1 MSNNP
6 LTKKSALDSVKRIL
20 SENKVIV
27 LFIILCTACILIS
40 GVELSYVAGEVAT
53 RFGRNTCLVLALI
66 IPCLAGLGMNFGITV
81 GAIAAQI
88 PVFFVIH
95 WGFTGVSAMLLC
107 VLLATPLAVFFGYLV
122 GKVYNATKGAEMIAG
137 LVLGFFCDGLY
148 RLFTLYLI
156 GGVIP
161 YDDPNLLPRG
171 FGLRNSFDLTGKMKY
186 VIDDISFLTT
196 LTVISA
202 VAIAATL
209 VIGIHGRKVGR
220 PVDKKQQVSK
230 LLAYTGVLVFSIAA
244 NFIPFLKATLG
255 GSRLILANAIA
266 LGGMAV
272 IAYAVVMLAIRRPAL
287 KSAAFK
293 KYVKLG
299 VIAGILMAVNCIPA
313 VNKVFAATRISSF
326 AYAII
331 CLFCFFNNWILSTRL
346 GQNMRTVGQ
355 SRSVATSAGID
366 VDKTRIIAT
375 CISTVLAS
383 WGQLIFL
390 QNLGTFNSVMQQSSV
405 GLYAV
410 AAILVGGANVQKANN
425 KQAVLGV
432 LLFHTLF
439 VVAPLAATKLVG
451 DSAVSEYIRM
461 FISYGVIAVSLA
473 MHASKSSGRRKPD
486 AEGMTAVMIRP
497 VDPGST
503 SQDVH

>member
-6 LTKKSALDSVKRIL
+6 LMKNKAVDTFKRVL
-20 SENKVIV
+20 SENKVIA
-27 LFIILCTACILIS
+27 LFVILCTTFILVS

-95 WGFTGVSAMLLC
+95 WGFTGIPAMLLC
-107 VLLATPLAVFFGYLV
+107 VLLSTPLAILFGYLV

-186 VIDDISFLTT
+186 VVDDISFLTT
-196 LTVISA
+196 TAVICV
-202 VAIAATL
+202 VAILATL
-209 VIGIHGRKVGR
+209 VIRAY
-220 PVDKKQQVSK
+220 DKKMGKAEDAQSKKK
-230 LLAYTGVLVFSIAA
+230 LLTYVAVLVLSIVAK
-244 NFIPFLKATLG
+244 FIPGINTMLDGK
-255 GSRLILANAIA
+255 RLILADAIL
-266 LGGMAV
+266 LGG
-272 IAYAVVMLAIRRPAL
+272 IAAIVYAVVMFLKKKPA
-287 KSAAFK
+287 KGSEEFK
-293 KYVKLG
+293 KLVK
-299 VIAGILMAVNCIPA
+299 VAAVAVGLLVLNCIP
-313 VNKVFAATRISSF
+313 VFNRAFSATRIASF
-326 AYAII
+326 AYAMI
-331 CLFCFFNNWILSTRL
+331 CLFCFFNNWILNTRL

-355 SRSVATSAGID
+355 NRSVATSAGID
-366 VDKTRIIAT
+366 VNKTRIIAT
-375 CISTVLAS
+375 CISTVLAA

-425 KQAVLGV
+425 KQAVMGV

-439 VVAPLAATKLVG
+439 VVAPLAANKVVG
-451 DSAVSEYIRM
+451 DPAVGEYIRM

-473 MHASKSSGRRKPD
+473 MHATKSSGKK
-486 AEGMTAVMIRP
+486 A
-497 VDPGST
+497 
-503 SQDVH
+503 